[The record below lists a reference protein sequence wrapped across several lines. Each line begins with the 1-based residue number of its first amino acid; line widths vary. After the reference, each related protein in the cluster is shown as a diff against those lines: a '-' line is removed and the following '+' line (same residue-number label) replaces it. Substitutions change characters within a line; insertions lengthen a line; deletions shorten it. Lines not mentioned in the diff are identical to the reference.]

1 MDTEL
6 ITIERTAMIPTRIAR
21 ASSPR
26 CCSRAPT
33 RPKERFWEFFTANIR
48 NPNTRMAYLTAAYRF
63 ADWCEVK
70 GLALE
75 QVEPMLVAAYIEQ
88 LTAVYAPATV
98 KQYLAAIRMLF
109 DWLVVGQIVPFNP
122 ASSVRGPR
130 HVVKTGKTPV
140 LTAGE
145 TRGLLDAIDTGT
157 LVGVTRSRRDRPH
170 GVQLRTRECGAGDAG
185 GRLLHARQA
194 LVLPPARKRR
204 QVPRGAGAPR
214 RSGVHR

>member
-6 ITIERTAMIPTRIAR
+6 ITVDRTSMIPTRIAR
-21 ASSPR
+21 QITPMLFTGTQKAE
-26 CCSRAPT
+26 
-33 RPKERFWEFFTANIR
+33 KRFWEFFTANIR
-48 NPNTRMAYLTAAYRF
+48 NPNTRLAYLTATYRF

-109 DWLVVGQIVPFNP
+109 DWLVIGQVVPFNP

-140 LTAGE
+140 LTAGKP
-145 TRGLLDAIDTGT
+145 A
-157 LVGVTRSRRDRPH
+157 VSSMRS
-170 GVQLRTRECGAGDAG
+170 T
-185 GRLLHARQA
+185 
-194 LVLPPARKRR
+194 PARLS
-204 QVPRGAGAPR
+204 GYAIAP
-214 RSGVHR
+214 